1 MGKIYIVGP
10 KAFFVAQGRPYK
22 PGDEIDADLF
32 KKENLAAVIKGGYI
46 IEKGQ
51 ELAASGE
58 TGGGQKSLDDM
69 TLAELKGYAAAKEM
83 PGTGNKAEGLAAI
96 NEAEA
101 DEGGGETGA
110 DAETEI
116 TGGGN

>member
-10 KAFFVAQGRPYK
+10 KAAFVCGGRCYK
-22 PGDEIDADLF
+22 PGDEIDGGLF
-32 KKENLAAVIKGGYI
+32 KKEGLASGVKGGHL
-46 IEKGQ
+46 IEKSSGP
-51 ELAASGE
+51 APPGE

-69 TLAELKGYAAAKEM
+69 TLAELKDYAAAKEI
-83 PGTGNKAEGLAAI
+83 PVTGNKAEVLAAI
-96 NEAEA
+96 KEAEA